1 MSKCVLMHF
10 PSFAGGKFI
19 VNCLSLSKHS
29 LVMNG
34 QSVDYLISNPT
45 DYEYRLNE
53 VLSTLPLPENILDWL
68 VTCEFGDDVMYGLDY
83 WKKCS
88 AGLIVEPTDRVLQI
102 ANSNM
107 LFFMTVHDIESILGI
122 MNNWKDA
129 FVISLINHVKFQ
141 TLSHSLKAVDRII
154 DNGNVSEKKYNE
166 LRGMSWP
173 SWDEFQ
179 YIGYNINALGGKYPK
194 SILDEINTFYPFR
207 NITKQYVFDIDS
219 CIFDESI
226 LCS

>member
-1 MSKCVLMHF
+1 MHF

-88 AGLIVEPTDRVLQI
+88 VGLIVEPTDRVLQI

-154 DNGNVSEKKYNE
+154 DNGNVSENHPLISLTLFGTSGILPFKLNTSGPYPPLHISGN
-166 LRGMSWP
+166 P
-173 SWDEFQ
+173 SKLS
-179 YIGYNINALGGKYPK
+179 NP
-194 SILDEINTFYPFR
+194 
-207 NITKQYVFDIDS
+207 
-219 CIFDESI
+219 
-226 LCS
+226 